1 MKNQFMFPVFAIILI
16 AFLSSCNNEDVDQV
30 ADPEGTITI
39 TLNGHPSLIIYQ
51 GIDAEPLYPQ
61 APQWVY
67 LFFHFGMD
75 TNTLNAVSTINIS
88 PNPNEN
94 QVDQLYNTI
103 DVANVGSVSG
113 LGYVTTK
120 PTTGY
125 SPQSALQKGHG
136 YVIRYRKTHD
146 QSNINYP
153 YFYARFYVVDW
164 LKSTTGGIIGVT
176 INYQNPF

>member
-1 MKNQFMFPVFAIILI
+1 MLPVIAILLI
-16 AFLSSCNNEDVDQV
+16 AIFSSCNKEELNQV

-61 APQWVY
+61 WVY
-67 LFFHFGMD
+67 LFFHFGME
-75 TNTLNAVSTINIS
+75 TNTLNATSTINIS
-88 PNPNEN
+88 ANPDEN
-94 QVDQLYNTI
+94 SVHQLYNTI
-103 DVANVGSVSG
+103 DVANLGSVNG

-120 PTTGY
+120 PSTGY
-125 SPQSALQKGHG
+125 TPQSALQKGHG

-164 LKSTTGGIIGVT
+164 LTSTTGGVIGVT